1 MEVSAAA
8 VVVTY
13 NRKALL
19 NECLEAILS
28 QSHPV
33 ERIILIDNA
42 STDGTKEMLRTTG
55 LLQDARMQ
63 YVRMETN
70 TGGSGGFYEGLRI
83 GRECGCDWLWLMDDD
98 TVPAA
103 DCLEKLLLAQEILSL
118 PEEDFFSAGGK
129 ASGGIDSRREEGSAG
144 AADVQRDALPR
155 VSFLAS
161 CVYGPGGECMNVP
174 KPDRRPEAN
183 GSEGWYRRLSRGL
196 LQIESATFVSILVR
210 TDAVCRV
217 GLPCREYFIWGD
229 DVEYT
234 NRLTHYYG
242 KAYLVGSS
250 TAIHKRANPCALNL
264 AYETDPERIRLFH
277 YDYRNQA
284 INNRFYH
291 KGMGTA
297 AGVLRNLV
305 AAAGML
311 RRKRGLLK
319 AGVILK
325 GTIEALAQYPKFR
338 RYIENELRSG
348 MTAGVNAQNG

>member
-1 MEVSAAA
+1 MEASAAA

-19 NECLEAILS
+19 KECLDAILS

-42 STDGTKEMLRTTG
+42 STDGTEEMLRTAG
-55 LLQDARMQ
+55 LLQDARMR

-70 TGGSGGFYEGLRI
+70 TGGSGGFCEGLRI
-83 GRECGCDWLWLMDDD
+83 GRDCGCDWLWLMDDD

-118 PEEDFFSAGGK
+118 PEEDSISAGGEVSEG
-129 ASGGIDSRREEGSAG
+129 AGRRPEEGRAG
-144 AADVQRDALPR
+144 AAARQGDSPARI
-155 VSFLAS
+155 SFLAS

-183 GSEGWYRRLSRGL
+183 GSEGWYRHLSFGL
-196 LQIESATFVSILVR
+196 LQIESATFVSILIR
-210 TDAVCRV
+210 TDAARRV
-217 GLPCREYFIWGD
+217 GLPCRDYYIWGD

-250 TAIHKRANPCALNL
+250 TAIHKRANTSALNL
-264 AYETDPERIRLFH
+264 AYETDPVRIRLFH

-297 AGVLRNLV
+297 AGVLRNLA

-311 RRKRGLLK
+311 RQTSGLLK

-325 GTIEALAQYPKFR
+325 GTAEALAQYPKFR

-348 MTAGVNAQNG
+348 GTAWVTAKDE